1 MINGADRQWVTAEKL
16 VTLPTQEIDARH
28 CRITLG
34 AMVLTVPRLDAQFP
48 PGRARQAFAARRTAA
63 ADSGVPR
70 PSPGEEPS

>member
-1 MINGADRQWVTAEKL
+1 MINGADRKRVTAEKL

-34 AMVLTVPRLDAQFP
+34 AMVLTVSRLGAQFP
-48 PGRARQAFAARRTAA
+48 PGRARQAFAGRETAA
-63 ADSGVPR
+63 ADPEVPR